1 MVDGHISGIME
12 LALFLAEEGL
22 AQGQGRVPTQP
33 LNGEA
38 MTARDHP
45 LKLRLA
51 TRIHVQLTDLGPHG
65 VLGDIVV
72 KHVVEEPENVIERA
86 QTRPQVTEGRTVLGL

>member
-1 MVDGHISGIME
+1 MNESVGYIGFSQSIN
-12 LALFLAEEGL
+12 AIIVVFY
-22 AQGQGRVPTQP
+22 
-33 LNGEA
+33 
-38 MTARDHP
+38 
-45 LKLRLA
+45 LK
-51 TRIHVQLTDLGPHG
+51 LTDLGPHG

>member
-1 MVDGHISGIME
+1 MQ
-12 LALFLAEEGL
+12 LLF
-22 AQGQGRVPTQP
+22 
-33 LNGEA
+33 
-38 MTARDHP
+38 D
-45 LKLRLA
+45 LK
-51 TRIHVQLTDLGPHG
+51 LTDLGPHG

>member
-1 MVDGHISGIME
+1 MNESVGYI
-12 LALFLAEEGL
+12 GL
-22 AQGQGRVPTQP
+22 SQSINAIIVVF
-33 LNGEA
+33 
-38 MTARDHP
+38 D
-45 LKLRLA
+45 LK
-51 TRIHVQLTDLGPHG
+51 LTDLGPHG